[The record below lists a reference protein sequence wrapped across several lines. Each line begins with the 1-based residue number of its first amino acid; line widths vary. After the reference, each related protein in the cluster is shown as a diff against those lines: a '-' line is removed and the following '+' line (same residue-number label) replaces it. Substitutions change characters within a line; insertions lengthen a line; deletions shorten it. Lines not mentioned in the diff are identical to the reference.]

1 MFIYCEK
8 HIPKNVPN
16 FLCGLSLFLLHRRS
30 SFSVL
35 YPLYSRPFLCVFSA
49 LLFRPFQPRLSNFI
63 LQTAQPVLLELSVFL
78 ASCVHCMWLICPQC
92 PCVKSLFLCF
102 CQRKLCFSL
111 LLLCNYVICGHG
123 EPLSLFIYKIK
134 QLSETQQ
141 QSKSSYL

>member
-102 CQRKLCFSL
+102 CHPAGDKSKGSYVSVC
-111 LLLCNYVICGHG
+111 CCYVIM
-123 EPLSLFIYKIK
+123 LSVVMGSPFHYLFTR
-134 QLSETQQ
+134 SN
-141 QSKSSYL
+141 S